1 MILITVG
8 IHLRVCQ
15 RDAKIS
21 DSMKDEQLEIKELSR
36 MSLVLFQ
43 RNFFKAII
51 SKKEEDN
58 LSGCNII
65 IEKIN
70 ELIAHLYL

>member
-1 MILITVG
+1 MILITIG

-43 RNFFKAII
+43 RYFFK
-51 SKKEEDN
+51 SN
-58 LSGCNII
+58 
-65 IEKIN
+65 
-70 ELIAHLYL
+70 YL